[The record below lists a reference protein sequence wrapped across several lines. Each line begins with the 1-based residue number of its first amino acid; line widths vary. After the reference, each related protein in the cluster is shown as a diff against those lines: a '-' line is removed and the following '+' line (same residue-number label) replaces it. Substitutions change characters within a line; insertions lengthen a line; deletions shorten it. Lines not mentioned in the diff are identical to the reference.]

1 MWAVFQI
8 SSTDRQRFEER
19 EKRVEA
25 DQDYV
30 LRVLKENIERSM
42 QRRPVGYRADP
53 NATQAAIARAT
64 LRFINN
70 SEEIGE
76 WNQGE
81 TLPNCCVGRVFP
93 RRPRGTRLGRLQARG
108 RLRRAL
114 RQFPSDKA
122 ALRGLGSFR

>member
-25 DQDYV
+25 NQDYV

-42 QRRPVGYRADP
+42 QRRPVKYRADP
-53 NATQAAIARAT
+53 DATQAAIARAT

-70 SEEIGE
+70 SE
-76 WNQGE
+76 
-81 TLPNCCVGRVFP
+81 P
-93 RRPRGTRLGRLQARG
+93 RTCGPFSEPPAHAVASSRGNLLGVQIEH
-108 RLRRAL
+108 
-114 RQFPSDKA
+114 
-122 ALRGLGSFR
+122 

>member
-1 MWAVFQI
+1 MWSVFQI

-42 QRRPVGYRADP
+42 QRRPVEYRADP

-70 SEEIGE
+70 SG
-76 WNQGE
+76 
-81 TLPNCCVGRVFP
+81 
-93 RRPRGTRLGRLQARG
+93 
-108 RLRRAL
+108 
-114 RQFPSDKA
+114 K
-122 ALRGLGSFR
+122 